1 MGVFMKVAV
10 CLSGQL
16 RQWEMAKENQKWFWE
31 SCIGTEVKEVD
42 YFIHTWNYS
51 GDREGVSQPYITRD
65 VSQEEFDN
73 VVDWYKPK
81 KYFLDDKKQNYFY
94 ESDHWS
100 SLFYSMAQ
108 SIMLKREYE
117 IENNFE
123 YDVVIKSRPDVVFD
137 PIYHFSW
144 EHLENNILYTTHG
157 GNMEHE
163 FGMYNVNDCVFYSN
177 SYTMD
182 LVSQMYS
189 YRQKML
195 DERNMFEDKL
205 FTGSIGPGVL
215 MQEYFREYGITSQ
228 SIQACKYNF
237 VETLVKLGCPEDL
250 DLFQHNDF
258 HKMEKYFRDWYLK

>member
-1 MGVFMKVAV
+1 MKVAV

-16 RQWEMAKENQKWFWE
+16 RQWEIAKENQKWFWE
-31 SCIGTEVKEVD
+31 SCIGTEVKEID

-51 GDREGVSQPYITRD
+51 GDREGVLQPYITRD
-65 VSQEEFDN
+65 VSQEEFDK

-81 KYFLDDKKQNYFY
+81 KYVLDDKKQDYFY

-228 SIQACKYNF
+228 SIQACRYNF

-250 DLFQHNDF
+250 DLFNHNEF

>member
-1 MGVFMKVAV
+1 MKIAI
-10 CLSGQL
+10 CMSGQL

-31 SCIGTEVKEVD
+31 TSKGLGVTQID

-117 IENNFE
+117 IENDFE
-123 YDVVIKSRPDVVFD
+123 YDVVIKS
-137 PIYHFSW
+137 
-144 EHLENNILYTTHG
+144 
-157 GNMEHE
+157 
-163 FGMYNVNDCVFYSN
+163 
-177 SYTMD
+177 
-182 LVSQMYS
+182 
-189 YRQKML
+189 
-195 DERNMFEDKL
+195 
-205 FTGSIGPGVL
+205 
-215 MQEYFREYGITSQ
+215 
-228 SIQACKYNF
+228 
-237 VETLVKLGCPEDL
+237 
-250 DLFQHNDF
+250 
-258 HKMEKYFRDWYLK
+258 

>member
-1 MGVFMKVAV
+1 MKVAV

-16 RQWEMAKENQKWFWE
+16 RQWEIAKENQKWFWE
-31 SCIGTEVKEVD
+31 SCIGTEVKEID

-65 VSQEEFDN
+65 ISQEEFDN

-81 KYFLDDKKQNYFY
+81 KYILDDKKQDYFY

-205 FTGSIGPGVL
+205 FTGPIGPGVL

-228 SIQACKYNF
+228 SIQACRYNF
-237 VETLVKLGCPEDL
+237 VETLVKLGCPKDL
-250 DLFQHNDF
+250 NLFDHNEF

>member
-1 MGVFMKVAV
+1 MRVAV

>member
-250 DLFQHNDF
+250 DLF
-258 HKMEKYFRDWYLK
+258 